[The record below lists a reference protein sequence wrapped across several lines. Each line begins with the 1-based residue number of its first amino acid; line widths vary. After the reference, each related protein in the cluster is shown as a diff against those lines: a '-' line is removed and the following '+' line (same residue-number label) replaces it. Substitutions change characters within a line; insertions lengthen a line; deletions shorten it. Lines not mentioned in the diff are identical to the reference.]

1 MKLFVGAISLA
12 LSVMTNAEEAKSI
25 KYQTPGGSLIIIT
38 DLGLLPGGTFSAGLA
53 INNEPIIIGL
63 ANDSDFT
70 IQRPFWDANTGA
82 IVGFADNFNPASTAI
97 PEHVTDT
104 REMAG
109 SEVYGDNVYQGI
121 YWNTTGQAFV
131 LKGMAG
137 IDPFYG
143 GLHTRAH
150 GINNLGQLVG
160 TGKEAE
166 PNFYTHAVLWPNKDT
181 EGMDLGFLGQGNPL
195 NYSEAYG
202 VNDLSHVVGLSA
214 VGSEIHGFLWRNGQ
228 MIDLGGL
235 NGQVVSEAY
244 AINNT
249 GMIAGKSNIYPVT
262 WEYDITD
269 PNSTPTITE
278 LPIPSG
284 FSAAIPRAVNDTGD
298 VAGYAGAP
306 SIDAHAILWRNGVAI
321 DLGIWPGGHYSVAN
335 GINNLGQ
342 IVGTGTIANDNL
354 DHALMWTVVD
364 SGNTPPVAFDQTQN
378 TNEDTP
384 LNILLVATDAD
395 GDALTYSIVSPPF
408 HGTLSGAAP
417 DVTYTPVG
425 DYNGPDSFTF
435 KANDGIVDSNIAT
448 VSLTILPVNDPPV
461 AADDSATTS
470 QDTPVIVAVL
480 ANDTDPDGDSLL
492 LISFTQGANGTVSDN
507 GNGTV
512 TYTPNSGFSGSD
524 GFTYTI
530 SDGNGGQATANV
542 SITVTSSEPCLFCD
556 DFEDG
561 VVAGNWIYIKSSW
574 TEANGRLIGTPA
586 GKKGTAIATPAFGGC
601 INCSVEATLASGG
614 GTGNRVWLL
623 AWYAD
628 KKNNMELMMKQE
640 SGKWILKERSNG
652 KIVAKAK
659 GFAAITPNVL
669 YDIVVVF
676 DGVHFTVTVDG
687 SQLMQLTPVA
697 AVPSG
702 TVGFSVK
709 STTVQI
715 GEISVN

>member
-1 MKLFVGAISLA
+1 MKLFVGAISLT

-25 KYQTPGGSLIIIT
+25 KYTTPSGSLIIIT
-38 DLGLLPGGTFSAGLA
+38 DLGLLPGGTFSTGLA
-53 INNEPIIIGL
+53 INNEPIIVGL
-63 ANDSDFT
+63 ANDSNFD

-97 PEHVTDT
+97 PEHVNDT

-137 IDPFYG
+137 VDPFYG
-143 GLHTRAH
+143 GLHTRSH
-150 GINNLGQLVG
+150 CINNLGQLVG

-166 PNFYTHAVLWPNKDT
+166 PNFYTHAVLWPNKD
-181 EGMDLGFLGQGNPL
+181 EEAVDLGFLGQGEPL

-202 VNDLSHVVGLSA
+202 INDLSHVVGVSA
-214 VGSEIHGFLWRNGQ
+214 VGSLIVGFLWRNGQ
-228 MIDLGGL
+228 MIALPSL
-235 NGQVVSEAY
+235 NGQVIGEPH

-262 WEYDITD
+262 WAYDISD

-278 LPIPSG
+278 LPIPTG
-284 FSAAIPRAVNDTGD
+284 FFTALPAAINDFGD
-298 VAGYAGAP
+298 AAGYAGSP
-306 SIDAHAILWRNGVAI
+306 GIDAHAILWRNGIAI
-321 DLGIWPGGHYSVAN
+321 DLGVWPGGNYSVAK

-354 DHALMWTVVD
+354 DHALMWIVVD
-364 SGNTPPVAFDQTQN
+364 DTAPVAFDQSLN

-395 GDALTYSIVSPPF
+395 GDPLTYSIVSLPV

-417 DVTYTPVG
+417 DVTYSPFS
-425 DYNGPDSFTF
+425 DYNGADSFTF
-435 KANDGIVDSNIAT
+435 KANDGIVDSNVAT
-448 VSLTILPVNDPPV
+448 VSITVLPVNDPPV
-461 AADDSATTS
+461 ATDDSATTL

-480 ANDTDPDGDSLL
+480 ANDTDQDGDTLTIIAL
-492 LISFTQGANGTVSDN
+492 TQGSNGTVSDN

-512 TYTPNSGFSGSD
+512 TYTPNIGFNGSD
-524 GFTYTI
+524 SFTYTI
-530 SDGNGGQATANV
+530 SDGNGGLATATV
-542 SITVTSSEPCLFCD
+542 GITVTPPAACLFCD

-561 VVAGNWIYIKSSW
+561 VLAGNWTYIKAVW
-574 TEANGRLIGTPA
+574 TEANGSLIGTPT
-586 GKKGTAIATPAFGGC
+586 GKKGTAVAAPAFGGC
-601 INCSVEATLASGG
+601 INCSVEAKLASGG

-623 AWYAD
+623 GWYAD
-628 KKNNMELMMKQE
+628 KNNTMELMMKQE

-669 YDIVVVF
+669 YDIEVVF
-676 DGVHFTVTVDG
+676 DGAHFTVTIDG
-687 SQLMQLTPVA
+687 SQLMQLTPAA

-709 STTVQI
+709 STTVYV
-715 GEISVN
+715 GEVSVN